1 MKRTVSI
8 MISNLFYVL
17 AFVSALYALG
27 RPEFRDVGIWLIPTI
42 FLLIAGMVFDP
53 KFDEHRTNAK

>member
-1 MKRTVSI
+1 